1 MQVLRA
7 LHLDAEVLRQRHH
20 AGDDEQQHDDIR
32 IVIARPGPEIDK
44 RLAEEDDARAHERQN
59 QKLDAPHAHE
69 QLREHGAQA
78 RFVALVVL
86 HELVDARREHGR
98 HRRRKRDEV
107 RVQLLADGV
116 DRRGGRAAVARDD
129 ELIEVVV
136 DLVDD
141 HVDGDEA
148 REHSDVFEHGAVKV
162 PERDPNV
169 QLAEAVDQPQHV
181 HEHGDRHR
189 DDDHADRA
197 VARQQHRQ
205 RHERG
210 YDRAQDL
217 RRLQEHELLLRA
229 DDVAEH
235 AHREAHGEVRRQQQ
249 HEDARR
255 VVLGVRQAGLEHH
268 LQMERQV
275 QSARK
280 RDQTDDGK
288 HDQEQTVEP
297 RDLVV
302 RLFLAVEDVVAHVA
316 AAEAE
321 TEHRQ
326 NGDRRG
332 DGGVQAVLALAE
344 DAQHERRVG
353 DGDDDVE
360 RHLHIRE
367 QRAGTQLIVMLH
379 SVSVR
384 RRQTAGAR
392 PGIAAFRAG
401 TAPASCAPDSLS
413 DRGCAGS
420 RGSARR

>member
-1 MQVLRA
+1 M
-7 LHLDAEVLRQRHH
+7 
-20 AGDDEQQHDDIR
+20 
-32 IVIARPGPEIDK
+32 
-44 RLAEEDDARAHERQN
+44 
-59 QKLDAPHAHE
+59 
-69 QLREHGAQA
+69 
-78 RFVALVVL
+78 
-86 HELVDARREHGR
+86 
-98 HRRRKRDEV
+98 
-107 RVQLLADGV
+107 QLLADGV
-116 DRRGGRAAVARDD
+116 DRRGGGAAKARDD
-129 ELIEVVV
+129 ELVEVVV

-141 HVDGDEA
+141 HVDGNKA
-148 REHSDVFEHGAVKV
+148 GEHGNVLEHGTVKA
-162 PERDPNV
+162 PEQDPDV

-181 HEHGDRHR
+181 HEHRDRHR
-189 DDDHADRA
+189 DNDHADRA

-210 YDRAQDL
+210 HDCAQDL
-217 RRLQEHELLLRA
+217 RRPQEHELLLRT
-229 DDVAEH
+229 DDVAEY

-255 VVLGVRQAGLEHH
+255 VILSVRQAGLEHH
-268 LQMERQV
+268 LQMKCQV
-275 QSARK
+275 QPARE
-280 RDQTDDGK
+280 RDQSDDGK
-288 HDQEQTVEP
+288 HDQEQAVEP

-326 NGDRRG
+326 DGDRRG

-353 DGDDDVE
+353 NGDDDVE

-384 RRQTAGAR
+384 RRQTACAP
-392 PGIAAFRAG
+392 PGTASFRAG

>member
-1 MQVLRA
+1 M
-7 LHLDAEVLRQRHH
+7 
-20 AGDDEQQHDDIR
+20 
-32 IVIARPGPEIDK
+32 
-44 RLAEEDDARAHERQN
+44 
-59 QKLDAPHAHE
+59 
-69 QLREHGAQA
+69 
-78 RFVALVVL
+78 
-86 HELVDARREHGR
+86 
-98 HRRRKRDEV
+98 
-107 RVQLLADGV
+107 
-116 DRRGGRAAVARDD
+116 
-129 ELIEVVV
+129 
-136 DLVDD
+136 
-141 HVDGDEA
+141 
-148 REHSDVFEHGAVKV
+148 
-162 PERDPNV
+162 

-181 HEHGDRHR
+181 HEYGDRYR

-210 YDRAQDL
+210 HDRAQDL
-217 RRLQEHELLLRA
+217 RRLEEHELLLRA

-235 AHREAHGEVRRQQQ
+235 AHREANGEVRRQQQ

-275 QSARK
+275 QAARE
-280 RDQTDDGK
+280 RNEPDDGK
-288 HDQEQTVEP
+288 HDQKQAVEP
-297 RDLVV
+297 RDLIV
-302 RLFLAVEDVVAHVA
+302 RLFLAVENVIAHVA

-379 SVSVR
+379 SVSSR
-384 RRQTAGAR
+384 RRTADAR
-392 PGIAAFRAG
+392 PGIAFCRAG
-401 TAPASCAPDSLS
+401 TAPASCVPDSLS
-413 DRGCAGS
+413 DRDCAGS
-420 RGSARR
+420 RGSAQR

>member
-1 MQVLRA
+1 M
-7 LHLDAEVLRQRHH
+7 
-20 AGDDEQQHDDIR
+20 
-32 IVIARPGPEIDK
+32 
-44 RLAEEDDARAHERQN
+44 
-59 QKLDAPHAHE
+59 
-69 QLREHGAQA
+69 
-78 RFVALVVL
+78 
-86 HELVDARREHGR
+86 
-98 HRRRKRDEV
+98 
-107 RVQLLADGV
+107 
-116 DRRGGRAAVARDD
+116 
-129 ELIEVVV
+129 
-136 DLVDD
+136 
-141 HVDGDEA
+141 
-148 REHSDVFEHGAVKV
+148 
-162 PERDPNV
+162 

-181 HEHGDRHR
+181 HEYRDRHR

-210 YDRAQDL
+210 HDRAQDL

-275 QSARK
+275 QAARE
-280 RDQTDDGK
+280 RNEPDDGK
-288 HDQEQTVEP
+288 HDQEQAVEP
-297 RDLVV
+297 RNLIV
-302 RLFLAVEDVVAHVA
+302 RLFLAVEDVIAHVA

-353 DGDDDVE
+353 DRDDDVE

-379 SVSVR
+379 SVSAR
-384 RRQTAGAR
+384 RRQTAGAQ
-392 PGIAAFRAG
+392 PGIASSRAG

-420 RGSARR
+420 RGSVRW